1 MANGFMTSIM
11 GQTVAYPST
20 TSMITSLQ
28 QNLYHQQHHPNHSH
42 PHLQQQQQQLQQ
54 QYQTHQQHLVTP
66 QLHSLATTNASSSSL
81 LSNPITLAALEEEHK
96 NIVVSS
102 QPQHS
107 INNFNNTNSRISA
120 STKQPLQVTPQT
132 TLSGGKVESVIN
144 NAGNLHDNSNVNYG
158 DINSFHKHTTT
169 NNNIN
174 DNGLRTGSAANGG
187 QLSCNTSSSNNVRN
201 DDASIGSGVVIARD
215 NRGGGSS
222 NGCNFSSI
230 ANSC

>member
-28 QNLYHQQHHPNHSH
+28 QNLYHQQHHNHPH
-42 PHLQQQQQQLQQ
+42 PHLQQQQQQQQQ

-66 QLHSLATTNASSSSL
+66 QLHSLATTNASSL
-81 LSNPITLAALEEEHK
+81 LSNPTTLALEDEHR
-96 NIVVSS
+96 NIVVSP

-107 INNFNNTNSRISA
+107 INNFNNTNSRITS
-120 STKQPLQVTPQT
+120 STKQPLQVTPRT

-144 NAGNLHDNSNVNYG
+144 NTGNLHDNNIVNYG

-174 DNGLRTGSAANGG
+174 DNGLRTGSAAIGG
-187 QLSCNTSSSNNVRN
+187 QLSCNTSSSNNVCN
-201 DDASIGSGVVIARD
+201 DDASIGSAVVIARET
-215 NRGGGSS
+215 RGGGSS